1 MTKRHLFSLN
11 APANWPIERKKN
23 IWITRPNPGP
33 HPLNKCLPISIL
45 LKQLLRYARTARE
58 VRTIL
63 NSGDIIIDN
72 KVRKD
77 YRFPVGIM
85 DSISIKKTD
94 ENFRLFINEDN
105 KYQLNKI
112 NKDEIKLKP
121 CKIINKRILKKGK
134 IQLNLYDG
142 KNILVDKDSYKVG
155 DTIIIDLEKK
165 QIINHLK
172 LAKGATIYLTAGKYI
187 GHIGKLNDSFT
198 EKGMQPNK
206 IEVIKGKEKFVTLK
220 DYAFVVPEDLF
231 KWIRWKILE

>member
-33 HPLNKCLPISIL
+33 HPLDRCLPINIL
-45 LKQLLRYARTARE
+45 LKHLLKYARTARE

-85 DSISIKKTD
+85 DSISIKKID
-94 ENFRLFINEDN
+94 ENFRLFINEN
-105 KYQLNKI
+105 NNYQLNKI

-142 KNILVDKDSYKVG
+142 KNILVDKDGYKVG
-155 DTIIIDLEKK
+155 DTVIIDLEKK
-165 QIINHLK
+165 QIVNHLK
-172 LAKGATIYLTAGKYI
+172 LVKGATIYLTAGKYI
-187 GHIGKLNDSFT
+187 GYIGKLNNSYT
-198 EKGMQPNK
+198 EKGMQQNK
-206 IEVIKGKEKFVTLK
+206 IEIIKGKEKFVTLK

-231 KWIRWKILE
+231 K

>member
-1 MTKRHLFSLN
+1 MKGELKNKMTKRHLFSLN

-23 IWITRPNPGP
+23 VWITRPNPGP
-33 HPLNKCLPISIL
+33 HPLNKCLPINIL
-45 LKQLLRYARTARE
+45 LKQLLKYARTARE

-63 NSGDIIIDN
+63 NAGDIIIDN

-94 ENFRLFINEDN
+94 ENFRLFIDENN
-105 KYQLNKI
+105 NYQLNKI

-142 KNILVDKDSYKVG
+142 KNIS
-155 DTIIIDLEKK
+155 
-165 QIINHLK
+165 
-172 LAKGATIYLTAGKYI
+172 
-187 GHIGKLNDSFT
+187 
-198 EKGMQPNK
+198 
-206 IEVIKGKEKFVTLK
+206 
-220 DYAFVVPEDLF
+220 
-231 KWIRWKILE
+231 